1 MNPASRLGE
10 PARLAV
16 RGGAVDLFVAG
27 LALALVAATLSILL
41 SAGARAYLA
50 MTPRLGGEL
59 TVAVRSRG
67 LESADA
73 AAALAAERL
82 SATPSV
88 ISAEPLEPDARD
100 DLAGGAIFGARAPA
114 GEVRLI
120 AVTLKPGAPPGAAS
134 VMRAL
139 DGQGLAYAVDDH
151 RGFSGALER
160 TLALS
165 AVGAAAGL
173 VIVALLMVPL
183 AWMAGRR
190 QADRSAER
198 FDLMRRLGA
207 APAFIGRIVSAVSWR
222 SALGGAAVGA
232 LVPAAMVGLFGLG
245 RLALVF
251 PLLGAALKPAPVDMV
266 AAAVWPVLLAVLA
279 GVFAGAGARGVL
291 ARAERL

>member
-1 MNPASRLGE
+1 MNPASRLGQ

-27 LALALVAATLSILL
+27 LALALIAATLSILL
-41 SAGARAYLA
+41 SAGARAYVA
-50 MTPRLGGEL
+50 MSPRLNGDV

-82 SATPSV
+82 SAAGAV
-88 ISAEPLEPDARD
+88 MSAEPLEPDAQD

-120 AVTLKPGAPPGAAS
+120 AVRLKPGAPPGAAS
-134 VMRAL
+134 VARAL
-139 DGQGLAYAVDDH
+139 DGHGLAYAMDDH
-151 RGFSGALER
+151 RGLAGVLER
-160 TLALS
+160 TLAAS
-165 AVGAAAGL
+165 ALVAAAGL
-173 VIVALLMVPL
+173 VVVVLLMVL
-183 AWMAGRR
+183 LSWMSGRR

-198 FDLMRRLGA
+198 FELMRRLGA
-207 APAFIGRIVSAVSWR
+207 APGFIGRIVSAVSWR
-222 SALGGAAVGA
+222 ATLGGAAVGA

-245 RLALVF
+245 HFALVF
-251 PLLGAALKPAPVDMV
+251 PLLGAALKPAPVDML
-266 AAAVWPVLLAVLA
+266 AAAVWPVLLPVIA